1 MKNVLSIL
9 LLLIGFMGYAQD
21 HDYNLSITSPISIE
35 GNLEHGRALFG
46 PTYAHNIEGNLT
58 WAYSQID
65 SLACDSIITDLTN
78 KIAFIRRGVC
88 DFSLKVYHAQKAG
101 ALGVVIVSQTPDD
114 FQNTMPGISMSDSVT
129 IPSALITYEKGAEL
143 DSLIQA
149 GQNVSIRFNS
159 ASLKNVKPYYAS
171 RVPKLLTE
179 KWENFSCEI
188 KNPHSTS
195 VATDIYYEMVS
206 PSNSIIAFG
215 NVNLTPAASSFTG
228 YYFTLSTPPTINE
241 VGEYTLLIVSGLAP
255 LDTFT
260 ESFEVT
266 NNIFSFSSVD
276 TFLYSRRISNALFAT
291 PDIHGDPYNFYI
303 GSEIR
308 TSNVPS
314 YQNKGFS
321 SDSVMISFGI
331 YNEADLIGQSFTVE
345 ILEVP
350 SSGYGTDPDSLTTIA
365 TASHTVMAE
374 DTLINTDFIKLKM
387 SSIQYAGYNGPEDR
401 IIFKHGTT
409 YIAIIKYQGSAAF
422 PIPPR
427 IFHTYEPVVNGINTV
442 IYANILYS
450 AGWADNFL
458 QAQISVEFAG
468 CLDNN
473 VYDYSP
479 SICGD
484 DLLQINDSLYA
495 GNSNVFQVIEDIGSN
510 GCDSVLIGQT
520 LSVENSDT
528 TYLSDIICNGES
540 YQVGTYYHTVTGTHT
555 NTLVNAAGCDSV
567 CVLELTV
574 NPTSSTPLVES
585 ICSGETFTVG
595 GSVYTSTGY
604 YSNSFTNIYG
614 CDSIVTL
621 NLTVNPTSSTP
632 LTESICEGESFMVGS
647 SIYSSTGNFADT
659 LNNIY
664 GCDSIVTLNL
674 TVNPTSSTPLTET
687 ICEGDSFIVGSSTY
701 TTTGNYTTTL
711 SNMYGCDSVVTLD
724 LTVNPTSST
733 PLTESICEGESF
745 MVGSSTYTTTGNFT
759 NTLSNMYGCDSV
771 VTLDLTVNP
780 TSSTPLTESI
790 CEGENFIVGSSTYTS
805 SGNYTNTLSNMYG
818 CDSVVTLSLIVN
830 PTSSTPLTETIC
842 EGDSFIVGSSTYTTT
857 GNYTNTLSNM
867 YGCDSVVT
875 LDLTVNPTSST
886 PLTESICEGENYTVG
901 SSIYTSTGTYTDTF
915 MNVYGCDSIVSL
927 DLTVHPL
934 FNIPLAESIC
944 MGETFMVGST
954 GYTTT
959 GNYSDTLTSING
971 CDSVVNLDLTINALS
986 NTPLTES
993 ICEGESFMVGFATYT
1008 TTGNYVDTLS
1018 NMAGC
1023 DSIVVLDLNVNPT
1036 SSTPLTES
1044 ICEGESYMVGSSIY
1058 TVTGNYTDV
1067 LTNMYGC
1074 DSIVDLNLIV
1084 NALSNTPLTE
1094 AICEDETFEVGSSSY
1109 TSTGNYADTLVNMNG
1124 CDSIVTLDLTVITI
1138 DLGVSINGT
1147 VLEADQT
1154 GSVSYQW
1161 LNCPDYSII
1170 NSATQQTY
1178 NPVSNGDYAVELTAN
1193 GCVDTTDCFTISGI
1207 GTVELANS
1215 TFTVLPNPF
1224 TDKIVIDFHNEVQ
1237 NGTLQLVNA
1246 LGQVIL
1252 KKDLNNWYLELET
1265 STVNSGTYYL
1275 ILNLE
1280 TGVKTIKLIK

>member
-21 HDYNLSITSPISIE
+21 HDYNVSITSPISIE

-143 DSLIQA
+143 DSLLQI

-179 KWENFSCEI
+179 KWKNFSCEI

-195 VATDIYYEMVS
+195 VTTDIYYEMVS

-228 YYFTLSTPPTINE
+228 YYFTLSTPPTITE
-241 VGEYTLLIVSGLAP
+241 VGEYTLRIVSGLAP

-350 SSGYGTDPDSLTTIA
+350 SSGYGTDPDSLTSIA

-442 IYANILYS
+442 IYANILYT

-540 YQVGTYYHTVTGTHT
+540 YQVGTYSHTVTGTHT

-647 SIYSSTGNFADT
+647 SIYSSTGNYADT

-674 TVNPTSSTPLTET
+674 TVNPT
-687 ICEGDSFIVGSSTY
+687 
-701 TTTGNYTTTL
+701 
-711 SNMYGCDSVVTLD
+711 
-724 LTVNPTSST
+724 PTT

-745 MVGSSTYTTTGNFT
+745 MVGSSAYTT
-759 NTLSNMYGCDSV
+759 
-771 VTLDLTVNP
+771 
-780 TSSTPLTESI
+780 
-790 CEGENFIVGSSTYTS
+790 

-818 CDSVVTLSLIVN
+818 CDSVVTLN
-830 PTSSTPLTETIC
+830 
-842 EGDSFIVGSSTYTTT
+842 
-857 GNYTNTLSNM
+857 
-867 YGCDSVVT
+867 
-875 LDLTVNPTSST
+875 LTVNPISNT

-901 SSIYTSTGTYTDTF
+901 SSIYTSTGIYTDTF

-944 MGETFMVGST
+944 MGETFIVGST

-1008 TTGNYVDTLS
+1008 TAGNYVDTLS

-1094 AICEDETFEVGSSSY
+1094 TICENETFEVGSSSY

-1161 LNCPDYSII
+1161 LNCPNYSII

-1265 STVNSGTYYL
+1265 GTVNSGTYYL

>member
-1 MKNVLSIL
+1 MKNVLFIL
-9 LLLIGFMGYAQD
+9 TLLIGFMGYAQD
-21 HDYNLSITSPISIE
+21 LDYNVSITSPVSIE

-46 PTYAHNIEGNLT
+46 PTYVHNIEGNLT
-58 WAYSQID
+58 WAYSQTD
-65 SLACDSIITDLTN
+65 SLACDSVITDLTS
-78 KIAFIRRGVC
+78 KIAFIRRGEC
-88 DFSLKVYHAQKAG
+88 NFSLKVYHAQKAG
-101 ALGVVIVSQTPDD
+101 ALGVVIVSQTPNN
-114 FQNTMPGISMSDSVT
+114 FQNTMPIGLMSDSVT

-159 ASLKNVKPYYAS
+159 ASLKNIKPYYAS

-188 KNPHSTS
+188 KNPNSTS
-195 VATDIYYEMVS
+195 VAMDIYYEMVS

-215 NVNLTPAASSFTG
+215 NINITPPASSFTE
-228 YYFTLSTPPTINE
+228 YYFTLYSPPTITE
-241 VGEYTLLIVSGLAP
+241 VGEYTLRVVSGLEP
-255 LDTFT
+255 LDTFS

-266 NNIFSFSSVD
+266 NNIFSYSSVD
-276 TFLYSRRISNALFAT
+276 TFIYSRRISNTLFAT

-303 GSEIR
+303 GSEFR

-331 YNEADLIGQSFTVE
+331 YNEADLVGQDFTVE

-350 SSGYGTDPDSLTTIA
+350 SSGYGTDPDSLTSIA
-365 TASHTVMAE
+365 TSSHTVMAE

-387 SSIQYAGYNGPEDR
+387 SSTQYAGYNGPEDR

-427 IFHTYEPVVNGINTV
+427 IFHTYEPVADGINTV
-442 IYANILYS
+442 IYANILYT

-540 YQVGTYYHTVTGTHT
+540 YQVGTYSHTVTGTHT
-555 NTLVNAAGCDSV
+555 NTLVNTAGCDSV
-567 CVLELTV
+567 CVLDLTV
-574 NPTSSTPLVES
+574 NPTSSTPLVEY

-621 NLTVNPTSSTP
+621 NLTVNPISNTT
-632 LTESICEGESFMVGS
+632 LVDSICSGETYSVGS
-647 SIYSSTGNFADT
+647 SIYSSTGNYVDS
-659 LNNIY
+659 LNNMY
-664 GCDSIVTLNL
+664 GCDSIVTLSL

-687 ICEGDSFIVGSSTY
+687 ICEG
-701 TTTGNYTTTL
+701 
-711 SNMYGCDSVVTLD
+711 
-724 LTVNPTSST
+724 
-733 PLTESICEGESF
+733 ESY
-745 MVGSSTYTTTGNFT
+745 M
-759 NTLSNMYGCDSV
+759 
-771 VTLDLTVNP
+771 
-780 TSSTPLTESI
+780 
-790 CEGENFIVGSSTYTS
+790 
-805 SGNYTNTLSNMYG
+805 
-818 CDSVVTLSLIVN
+818 
-830 PTSSTPLTETIC
+830 
-842 EGDSFIVGSSTYTTT
+842 VGSSTYTTT

-886 PLTESICEGENYTVG
+886 PLTESICEGENFMVG
-901 SSIYTSTGTYTDTF
+901 SSTYTTTGNYTNTLSN
-915 MNVYGCDSIVSL
+915 MYGCDSVVTLSLTVNPTSSTPLTETICAGESFMVGSSSYTTTGNYTNTLNNMYGCDSVVTL
-927 DLTVHPL
+927 DLTVNPTSSTPL
-934 FNIPLAESIC
+934 VETICEGESFI
-944 MGETFMVGST
+944 VGSST
-954 GYTTT
+954 YTTT
-959 GNYSDTLTSING
+959 GNYSNTLSNMYG
-971 CDSVVNLDLTINALS
+971 CDSVVTLDLT
-986 NTPLTES
+986 
-993 ICEGESFMVGFATYT
+993 
-1008 TTGNYVDTLS
+1008 
-1018 NMAGC
+1018 
-1023 DSIVVLDLNVNPT
+1023 VNPT

-1044 ICEGESYMVGSSIY
+1044 ICEGESFSVGSSTY
-1058 TVTGNYTDV
+1058 TSSGDYTDLLVNVHGCDSVVTLNLTVNLPSNTPLIETICEGESFMVGDSNYTTTGNYTN
-1067 LTNMYGC
+1067 T
-1074 DSIVDLNLIV
+1074 
-1084 NALSNTPLTE
+1084 LS
-1094 AICEDETFEVGSSSY
+1094 D
-1109 TSTGNYADTLVNMNG
+1109 MNG
-1124 CDSIVTLDLTVITI
+1124 CDSIVTLDLTLNPTSNTPLIETICEGESFMVGSVTYTTPGNYTNTLSNMYGCDSVVSLDLTVHTI

-1161 LNCPDYSII
+1161 LNCSDYSII

-1178 NPVSNGDYAVELTAN
+1178 NAVSNGDYAVELTSN
-1193 GCVDTTDCFTISGI
+1193 GCVDTTDCLTVSGI

-1252 KKDLNNWYLELET
+1252 KKDFNNWYLELET

-1275 ILNLE
+1275 ILNLK
-1280 TGVKTIKLIK
+1280 TGVKTVKLIK